1 MFMCIIMQEDQ
12 IARKRTQYSIKL
24 QELAETIQDKLEHA
38 ENRKYD
44 IEYELRKRLRY
55 QVSTWKLF
63 ILSNRYVLKILAV
76 LFFC

>member
-12 IARKRTQYSIKL
+12 IQRVRIQNTTKL
-24 QELAETIQDKLEHA
+24 QQLDNAIQEKLEHA
-38 ENRKYD
+38 QNRK
-44 IEYELRKRLRY
+44 LRMEFEQKERLRN

-76 LFFC
+76 LIFR